1 MTSDAAIVA
10 VAVVL
15 LTRAV
20 SLLMRRRGVPG
31 PEHGPRAS
39 RATAGEL
46 RAYVASLR
54 LRGVRNPGALA
65 AAFRYRQRHPGG
77 Q

>member
-1 MTSDAAIVA
+1 MISDVVIVA
-10 VAVVL
+10 VGVVL

-20 SLLMRRRGVPG
+20 SLLARRTGVRVSG
-31 PEHGPRAS
+31 HGTRS

-54 LRGVRNPGALA
+54 LRGVRSPGALA

>member
-1 MTSDAAIVA
+1 VTRDAAIVA

-15 LTRAV
+15 LVRAV
-20 SLLMRRRGVPG
+20 GLLTRGRGARVL
-31 PEHGPRAS
+31 EHGPRAS
-39 RATAGEL
+39 RATTGEL

-54 LRGVRNPGALA
+54 LRGVRSPGALA

-77 Q
+77 H